1 MASGPRSE
9 LLVAVLARARA
20 GDPAALGRL
29 LDQHRLYLAVLAR
42 GQLDRVLRAKV
53 DASDVVQE
61 TFLEAHRDFAQFR
74 GQTAGELV
82 AWLRQILTR
91 NLANQAR
98 HYRDTRRRDVRREQ
112 ELGAIPG
119 GSAEGPGDG
128 PAAPVSTPSQ
138 AAGRREAIDLLAD
151 ALVRLPDDYRQVI
164 VLRNLEELSFA
175 DVAGRMGKTVDSVKK
190 LWARGLAQL
199 RGLLPEI
206 A

>member
-1 MASGPRSE
+1 MATGSRTE
-9 LLVAVLARARA
+9 TLVAALAQARA

-42 GQLDRVLRAKV
+42 GQLARVLQAKV

-61 TFLEAHRDFAQFR
+61 TFLEAHRDFGQFR
-74 GQTAGELV
+74 GDTAGELV

-112 ELGAIPG
+112 ELGAAP
-119 GSAEGPGDG
+119 GSADGPGDG

-190 LWARGLAQL
+190 LWARGLVSL
-199 RGLLPEI
+199 RKELPEVS
-206 A
+206 